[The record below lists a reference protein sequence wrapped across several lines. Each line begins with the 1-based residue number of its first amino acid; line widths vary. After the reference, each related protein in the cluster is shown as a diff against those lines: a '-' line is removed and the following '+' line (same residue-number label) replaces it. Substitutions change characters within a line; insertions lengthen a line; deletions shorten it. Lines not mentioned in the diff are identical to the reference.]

1 VTDAHLSP
9 YSAATPP
16 VSFPRRRMHHI
27 FARDGRTVI
36 VAMDAGIKRVAP
48 GLENVHK
55 AVAQVVSGGTDAILA
70 TYGMARAVADALG
83 GAGLIIALDSEIP
96 PAAYGVEQAVRL
108 GADGLE
114 LKVFPGNKEES
125 KLGQLR
131 ELAAEAD
138 RWGMP
143 VMAEPIP
150 VSFKDVAEHT
160 LENVAN
166 GARIS
171 AEAGADFVKA
181 QFVGSS
187 EEYRTVIEGCFVPV
201 LALGGPMKPTPFDA
215 LVMAEQAIAAGARGV
230 VFGRN
235 VVEHPRPDRMVAALV
250 AIVHGG
256 ASAEVANKELTVP
269 L

>member
-1 VTDAHLSP
+1 
-9 YSAATPP
+9 
-16 VSFPRRRMHHI
+16 
-27 FARDGRTVI
+27 
-36 VAMDAGIKRVAP
+36 MDAGIKRVPP
-48 GLENVHK
+48 GLRNVHD
-55 AVAQVVSGGTDAILA
+55 AVDRVVCGGADAILA
-70 TYGMARAVADALG
+70 TYGMARAVADKLG
-83 GAGLIIALDSEIP
+83 GLGLIMALDSEIP
-96 PAAYGVEQAVRL
+96 PAAYGVEQAVRF
-108 GADGLE
+108 GADALE
-114 LKVFPGNKEES
+114 LKVFPGSTQDS

-143 VMAEPIP
+143 IMAEPIP
-150 VSFKDVAEHT
+150 VSFTEHAAHT
-160 LENVAN
+160 LENVAD

-187 EEYRTVIEGCFVPV
+187 DEYRAVVEGCFVPV
-201 LALGGPMKPTPFDA
+201 LALGGPLKPTPFDA
-215 LVMAEQAIAAGARGV
+215 LVMAEQAVSAGARGV

-235 VVEHPRPDRMVAALV
+235 VIEHERPDRMVAALV

-256 ASAEVANKELTVP
+256 ASAQVAHKELGVP

>member
-1 VTDAHLSP
+1 VTEAYVTTSSAVTSP
-9 YSAATPP
+9 VT
-16 VSFPRRRMHHI
+16 FPRRRMHHI

-48 GLENVHK
+48 GLENVHA
-55 AVAQVVSGGTDAILA
+55 AVAQVVDGGANAILA
-70 TYGMARAVADALG
+70 TYGMARAVADQLG
-83 GAGLIIALDSEIP
+83 GAGLIIALDSEIS
-96 PAAYGVEQAVRL
+96 PAAYGVEQAVRF
-108 GADGLE
+108 GADALE

-131 ELAAEAD
+131 ELAAGAD

-143 VMAEPIP
+143 LMAEPIP
-150 VSFKDVAEHT
+150 VSFTDVAAHT

-181 QFVGSS
+181 QFVGTS
-187 EEYRTVIEGCFVPV
+187 EEYRSVIEGCFVPV

-215 LVMAEQAIAAGARGV
+215 LLMAEHAIAAGAKGV

-256 ASAEVANKELTVP
+256 VSAEIAHKELTVP